1 MAAPNRRA
9 AGRRRIAF
17 APVLIVLIAIAWV
30 ALVALG
36 LSLCR
41 LAARSDEA
49 DAESVASWLGT
60 VEVEET
66 QPPGEGDVIEVQRT
80 RAIRGL

>member
-1 MAAPNRRA
+1 ML
-9 AGRRRIAF
+9 IA
-17 APVLIVLIAIAWV
+17 LIAIAWV

-49 DAESVASWLGT
+49 DAESVSNWLGT
-60 VEVEET
+60 FEVDEA
-66 QPPGEGDVIEVQRT
+66 PPPAADEVLEVRRT
-80 RAIRGL
+80 RATRGL